1 MKFSLD
7 YTQEHLNQLM
17 RTYIWVPNVIFMKKK
32 MMLMGPSVKVCL
44 FKILKEVGL
53 NLRDKRRA
61 SLFFLTLIWM
71 SSCVPYKNVVLLQE
85 IDEGSYQS
93 NYIAEVYKVK
103 RNDLLQIELKTFETN
118 TQDFIIG
125 SQTATFNNSQSG
137 AGNPQL
143 FFQGYSVDNQ
153 GMIDLPMLG
162 KFEVLNK
169 TTEQIGNELEVKLTE
184 YKNFSKVTVTLSNF
198 RINVLGEVK
207 TPGVQY
213 VYDNQYSLFQAI
225 ANAGDLT
232 EFGSR
237 KKVRLFRQTENGTKS
252 IWFDLT
258 QVESLNSEYFYLR
271 PGDMIYV
278 EPVKAKITRSNTQN
292 VSLGVSL
299 ASFAITVFAL
309 LSK

>member
-1 MKFSLD
+1 
-7 YTQEHLNQLM
+7 
-17 RTYIWVPNVIFMKKK
+17 
-32 MMLMGPSVKVCL
+32 
-44 FKILKEVGL
+44 
-53 NLRDKRRA
+53 
-61 SLFFLTLIWM
+61 M

-85 IDEGSYQS
+85 TDEGTYQS
-93 NYIAEVYKVK
+93 NYIAEEYRVK
-103 RNDLLQIELKTFETN
+103 KNDLLQIGLKTFETN

-125 SQTATFNNSQSG
+125 SQTTAFNNSQSG

-143 FFQGYSVDNQ
+143 FFNGYSVDNE

-169 TTEQIGNELEVKLTE
+169 TIEQISSELEVKLSE
-184 YKNFSKVTVTLSNF
+184 YVKFSKVTVTLSNF

-213 VYDNQYSLFQAI
+213 VYDNQYSLFQALS
-225 ANAGDLT
+225 NAGDLT

-258 QVESLNSEYFYLR
+258 KVESLNSQYFYLQ
-271 PGDMIYV
+271 PGDMIYI

-292 VSLGVSL
+292 ISLGVSL